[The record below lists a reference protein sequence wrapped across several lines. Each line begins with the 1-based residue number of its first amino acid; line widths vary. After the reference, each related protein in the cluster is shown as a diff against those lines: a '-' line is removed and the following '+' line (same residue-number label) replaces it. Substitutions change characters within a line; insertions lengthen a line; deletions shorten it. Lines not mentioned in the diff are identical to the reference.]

1 MTQPRFTYDCELCG
15 GHMESHKGERF
26 LAFSDRVFDTHT
38 LHHIRAGEIVRPI
51 PEAKIDVECNINER
65 E

>member
-1 MTQPRFTYDCELCG
+1 
-15 GHMESHKGERF
+15 MESHKGERF